1 MAAATTEASRPAGSR
16 VVTSLGVPHETF
28 AALLPE
34 NPRIRFFESRKRGHV
49 RCELT
54 PERSCTDLRA
64 LHDVRDRQAPVLA
77 SFVIE
82 SGRPGAQRA

>member
-1 MAAATTEASRPAGSR
+1 MPYG
-16 VVTSLGVPHETF
+16 TF

-34 NPRIRFFESRKRGHV
+34 NPHIRFFESRKRGYV

-54 PERSCTDLRA
+54 PERWCTDLRV
-64 LHDVRDRQAPVLA
+64 LHGVRDRQAPVATLA